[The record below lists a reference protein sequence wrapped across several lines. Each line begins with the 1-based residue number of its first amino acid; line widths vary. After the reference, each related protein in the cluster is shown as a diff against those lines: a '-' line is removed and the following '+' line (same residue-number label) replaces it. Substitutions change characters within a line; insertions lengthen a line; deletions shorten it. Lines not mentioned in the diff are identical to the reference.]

1 MHIIRNII
9 NIIANIVQNALIILI
24 NRSIDLFSIIWPP
37 LGYILLLVEKYMVI
51 KMENGDDR
59 MQYFL
64 KYFRPYKKYII
75 GVLFFMFLNVMSELY
90 LPTLMS
96 QIVDKGIIN
105 GDISYILTIGLRM
118 LLIAV
123 IATLSSFISAL
134 FSSKSAMGVSR
145 DIREE
150 VFTKAERF
158 SIDEFNQIGTSSL
171 ITRSINDIAQLQ
183 QVAILSLRMMVRA
196 PMMLIGGVIMAYTKN
211 KNLFL
216 ILLGVMPVLIASI
229 ILVGRKG
236 FPLFKI
242 VQEKVDGLNLVLR
255 EKLTG
260 IRVIRAFNKT
270 NYEEERFAEA
280 SKDLSMVT
288 LKVGRT
294 MSMMMPLM
302 SLVLNFTTVL
312 VIWKGSRE
320 VSLGNMQVGDLM
332 AFIQYVSLIMFSLI
346 MVSVMFIMI
355 PRAAASANRVREV
368 LEMENSVLDK
378 GDLEV
383 DKIRSL
389 EFENVGFKY
398 TGSSMDA
405 LCNLNFKVESGET
418 LAIIG
423 GTGSGKSTLINLIPR
438 FYNVTSGAIKVNGI
452 NIEDIRQDNLRA
464 KIGFTPQKSLLF
476 SGTIEENIKYGKEDA
491 SEEEITN
498 ALRVSQSLEFVSE
511 LEGGVNSIVAQGG
524 GNLSGGQ
531 KQRLA
536 IARTLVRQPD
546 IYVFDDSFS
555 ALDFKTDAK
564 LRADL
569 SQVTGESIV
578 VLVAQRVSTILDAD
592 KIMVLDQGKI
602 VGFGNHEK
610 LLENSE
616 VYKEIVR
623 SQFSEEEI

>member
-1 MHIIRNII
+1 
-9 NIIANIVQNALIILI
+9 
-24 NRSIDLFSIIWPP
+24 
-37 LGYILLLVEKYMVI
+37 
-51 KMENGDDR
+51 

-123 IATLSSFISAL
+123 IATVSSFISAL

-211 KNLFL
+211 KSLFL
-216 ILLGVMPVLIASI
+216 ILLGVMPVLITSI
-229 ILVGRKG
+229 ILVGKKG